1 MNPADPR
8 TGVWPLRLRA
18 FRALALGL
26 ALASGVGC
34 ARFPSYEAVRA
45 ALPPEQL
52 TLLDDQWV
60 HFERRGAGDPVVL
73 IHGFGG
79 STYSWRETFPRLQ
92 ESFDLL
98 AVDLNGFGY
107 TQRPRAAQDYSL
119 AGQVE
124 LVLRLLDHLHIDR
137 AHFVGHSYGGGVV
150 LSLARSHP
158 QRVQSLV
165 LVDAA
170 PPGGAAPGQTWI
182 RLFAPLVLW
191 YTENFALTPKA
202 IGDALRSVV
211 YVDAIVTSEMIDQYL
226 RRLRIAGFR
235 DAFYGLTAARNR
247 SLTDEDLATLDRPAL
262 VIWGRHDS
270 VVPLRTGQE
279 LSRKLPH
286 ATWVVIEQAGHL
298 PMEEQPDAF
307 AAALRDFLARV
318 PR

>member
-1 MNPADPR
+1 M
-8 TGVWPLRLRA
+8 WSLRVRA

-26 ALASGVGC
+26 VLACGAGC
-34 ARFPSYEAVRA
+34 ARFPSYESVRA

-52 TLLDDQWV
+52 ALLDDQWV
-60 HFERRGAGDPVVL
+60 HFERRGAGENVVL

-79 STYSWRETFPRLQ
+79 STYSWREIFPRLQ
-92 ESFDLL
+92 ESLDLL

-107 TQRPRAAQDYSL
+107 TQRPRAAQNYSL

-150 LSLARSHP
+150 LSLARAHP
-158 QRVQSLV
+158 QRVRSLV

-170 PPGGAAPGQTWI
+170 PPGGAPPGQTWI
-182 RLFAPLVLW
+182 RLFAPLVLG
-191 YTENFALTPKA
+191 YTENFALTPRA

-211 YVDAIVTSEMIDQYL
+211 HVDAIVTPEMIDQYL

-235 DAFYGLTAARNR
+235 NAFHGLIAARNR
-247 SLTDEDLATLDRPAL
+247 ALSDEDFAALDMPAL
-262 VIWGRHDS
+262 IIWGRHDS

-279 LSRKLPH
+279 LSRKLRH
-286 ATWVVIEQAGHL
+286 AEWVVIEQAGHL

-307 AAALRDFLARV
+307 AVALREFLARV
-318 PR
+318 SR

>member
-1 MNPADPR
+1 M
-8 TGVWPLRLRA
+8 
-18 FRALALGL
+18 
-26 ALASGVGC
+26 
-34 ARFPSYEAVRA
+34 RA
-45 ALPPEQL
+45 ALPPKQL
-52 TLLDDQWV
+52 ALLNNQWV
-60 HFERRGAGDPVVL
+60 HFERRGVGESVVL

-79 STYSWRETFPRLQ
+79 STYSWREAFPRLQ
-92 ESFDLL
+92 ESLDLL

-119 AGQVE
+119 SGQVS

-150 LSLARSHP
+150 LEIARSHP
-158 QRVQSLV
+158 QRVRSLV

-170 PPGGAAPGQTWI
+170 PPGRAPFGQIWL

-191 YTENFALTPKA
+191 YTENFALTPGA

-211 YVDAIVTSEMIDQYL
+211 HVDANVTSEMIDQYL

-235 DAFYGLTAARNR
+235 DAFHGLITARNR
-247 SLTDEDLATLDRPAL
+247 SWTDEDFAALDMPAL

-270 VVPLRTGQE
+270 VVPLRTGEE
-279 LSRKLPH
+279 LSRKLPR
-286 ATWVVIEQAGHL
+286 AAWVVIEHAGHL

-307 AAALRDFLARV
+307 AAALWKFLDPKSR
-318 PR
+318 